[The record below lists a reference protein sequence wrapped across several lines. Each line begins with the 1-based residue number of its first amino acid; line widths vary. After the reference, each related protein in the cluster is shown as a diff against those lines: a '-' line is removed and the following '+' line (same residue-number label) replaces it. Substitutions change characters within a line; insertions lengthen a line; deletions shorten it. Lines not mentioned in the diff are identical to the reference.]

1 MMALAWRRSL
11 LRVRCRQDMDVGL
24 GDKSKLYHG
33 LEKGRWIRGTLARF
47 RDFFVV
53 CRRSAYFSRMSVASS
68 KSVVFALLAML
79 LVAGTP
85 SPGHAG
91 SSGRIDAFLVRQK
104 ITKDLPKIN
113 RCYESALRF
122 DPELAGKVS
131 VRFAVVRKGYV
142 RGLRVLENTTGNDR
156 VERCVARVVSAIRFP
171 SRRTGKSI
179 SFTFPFVF
187 APQSGR
193 WQP

>member
-1 MMALAWRRSL
+1 MSN
-11 LRVRCRQDMDVGL
+11 
-24 GDKSKLYHG
+24 LYHG
-33 LEKGRWIRGTLARF
+33 LEKGRWIWRALARIGG
-47 RDFFVV
+47 FFAV
-53 CRRSAYFSRMSVASS
+53 CGRAAYFSKMSAASS
-68 KSVVFALLAML
+68 KSIVLALLATL
-79 LVAGTP
+79 LVAGVP

-91 SSGRIDAFLVRQK
+91 SSGRIDAFVVRQK
-104 ITKDLPKIN
+104 IHRDLPKIN

-122 DPELAGKVS
+122 EPELTGKVS

-142 RGLRVLENTTGNDR
+142 RGLRVVENTTGNDR

-171 SRRTGKSI
+171 SRRTGKSL